1 MPGFLGNLREMYET
15 ADAEGAI
22 WRVFIAQ
29 WWDRFG
35 TADVGTADLY
45 QLALA
50 CEPPLPLGEAG
61 ERSQRTRLGKALG
74 RMRDRVFDIGIKQ
87 VRLVQCGEQQRAQR
101 WRLALVESDGE
112 RCERSSAGPPP
123 HVNVGERFPGA
134 DDENGGERC
143 GQRSPQRSLQ
153 IRQQNQPIGERG
165 ERCERFSVP
174 YARADAR
181 ARAIGDAGKCSPC
194 SQRSLPSAIAMTC
207 EGERGS
213 ERSDQRSS
221 APSAAAEPAG
231 TCLDYDAIFDAYGLS
246 PLSEHDRIEAARILM
261 SQATGPPDAKPDL
274 RRADGGGVPGS
285 SPPPSSPRRP

>member
-1 MPGFLGNLREMYET
+1 MPR
-15 ADAEGAI
+15 ARSGASSSPI
-22 WRVFIAQ
+22 G
-29 WWDRFG
+29 G
-35 TADVGTADLY
+35 TASARPRSAPPISTNWRL
-45 QLALA
+45 LASHP
-50 CEPPLPLGEAG
+50 C
-61 ERSQRTRLGKALG
+61 RSAKPANG
-74 RMRDRVFDIGIKQ
+74 RSGPASARRCMRDRVFDIGIRR

-101 WRLALVESDGE
+101 WRLALLESDGQ
-112 RCERSSAGPPP
+112 RCERSPVGPPTR
-123 HVNVGERFPGA
+123 VNVGERCPGA
-134 DDENGGERC
+134 DDDNSGERC
-143 GQRSPQRSLQ
+143 GQRSPQRSLR

-181 ARAIGDAGKCSPC
+181 ARAIEDAGKCSPC
-194 SQRSLPSAIAMTC
+194 SQRSLPSATAMTC

-246 PLSEHDRIEAARILM
+246 PLSEHDRIEAARVWM
-261 SQATGPPDAKPDL
+261 SQATGPPDENSNL

-285 SPPPSSPRRP
+285 SPPPSSPR